1 MKTLGTRSLRH
12 CRFPRFFVM
21 LLLLLIFKTA
31 GSANI
36 STFVVVDSVVDASSD
51 QLEIQFKEV
60 SNSEDLTTLKFNIIS
75 SNTPFSIYKI
85 EWINKDNVLVPL
97 EPFSLTVNDEVEGKK
112 ALWRIV
118 TEFPYTNRFT
128 VDDVLLLYTDRG
140 TIRCRTS
147 YEGALIETIDMLQAD
162 YEKQL
167 ETSTQNTR
175 RAWTILGIIL
185 MAVVLISL
193 IVFIIVRQRFIQKRR
208 EIENLS
214 FLIAERT
221 EHNLEL
227 KQRVDA
233 LYGSRLDTLNML
245 CNEFFEKS
253 DSEKVKLT
261 IYNDVEKHILALR
274 DTKSIVELEGIVN
287 TYLDNIMTRVKEQ
300 IPELTRNDLVF
311 LTYLYAGF
319 SPRAIC
325 IFTDIKIKNFYN
337 RRSRLKDRIL
347 ASDAPDREFFVSKM
361 SL

>member
-1 MKTLGTRSLRH
+1 MKTTISH
-12 CRFPRFFVM
+12 SCRFHRFFV
-21 LLLLLIFKTA
+21 LLLLLIFKVGNAT
-31 GSANI
+31 NI
-36 STFVVVDSVVDASSD
+36 SSYAVIDSIVDFSTDK
-51 QLEIQFKEV
+51 LEIKFKGV
-60 SNSEDLTTLKFNIIS
+60 SNSEDHTTLEFSIIS
-75 SNTPFSIYKI
+75 SNTPFTIYKI
-85 EWINKDNVLVPL
+85 EWINGGDVLDPS
-97 EPFSLTVNDEVEGKK
+97 EPFSLTVKDEVEGKK
-112 ALWRIV
+112 AIWKIV
-118 TEFPYTNRFT
+118 VEFPYTSRFT
-128 VDDVLLLYTDRG
+128 ADDMLVLYTDRG
-140 TIRCRTS
+140 SVRCRTS
-147 YEGALIETIDMLQAD
+147 WAGELIETINMLQDD

-185 MAVVLISL
+185 TMVVLISL
-193 IVFIIVRQRFIQKRR
+193 IVLVIVRQRFVQKCR

-221 EHNLEL
+221 ELNFEL

-253 DSEKVKLT
+253 GSEKGKLT

-274 DTKSIVELEGIVN
+274 DSKSIVELEGIVN

-300 IPELTRNDLVF
+300 IPDLTRNDLIF

-347 ASDAPDREFFVSKM
+347 ASEAPDRELFVSKM